1 MQWWKSLRRNEKQ
14 FLMTCVAPLLLILAI
29 SLVVMV
35 AKGLNAASF
44 AMMALMTIWMV
55 SAVGYVLFDSRSR
68 WPGLSPFERFANLV
82 TFKR

>member
-14 FLMTCVAPLLLILAI
+14 FLMTCVAPILLILAI
-29 SLVVMV
+29 SLVVMLV
-35 AKGLNAASF
+35 KGPGAGS
-44 AMMALMTIWMV
+44 MVTMALMTIWMV
-55 SAVGYVLFDSRSR
+55 AAMIYVLIDSRSR